1 MFAGHTPGG
10 CYAIRYGDDG
20 AGVDF
25 AFGDCG
31 AGVAMMTWHDRAKA
45 RMQELGITQTALGDR
60 LRCEPNTVASW
71 FYRDSTPR
79 DHQVLADMAEILGV
93 SVEWLMTGEKITM
106 PDFRWHTHTPEHS
119 IRHALLLVDGVFLP
133 GRYSAVNH
141 VWEAWDGAGYY
152 VVWPESWC
160 DLAE

>member
-1 MFAGHTPGG
+1 
-10 CYAIRYGDDG
+10 
-20 AGVDF
+20 
-25 AFGDCG
+25 
-31 AGVAMMTWHDRAKA
+31 MMTWQERAKA
-45 RMQELGITQTALGDR
+45 RMQELGITQTALGAQ
-60 LRCEPNTVASW
+60 LGYAPNTIYSW
-71 FYRDSTPR
+71 TCRGNTPR
-79 DHQVLADMAEILGV
+79 DHRTLVQMAEILQV
-93 SVEWLMTGEKITM
+93 SPEWLMTGEKITM

-133 GRYSAVNH
+133 GRYSIINH